1 LAMIERKIA
10 PASRKIGFHSDF
22 SREQLQLPLCELEL
36 IDEDPFGP
44 MGMFTLMT
52 LQKPAS

>member
-1 LAMIERKIA
+1 MIERKIA

-22 SREQLQLPLCELEL
+22 SREQLQIQLCELEL
-36 IDEDPFGP
+36 IDEDHFGP